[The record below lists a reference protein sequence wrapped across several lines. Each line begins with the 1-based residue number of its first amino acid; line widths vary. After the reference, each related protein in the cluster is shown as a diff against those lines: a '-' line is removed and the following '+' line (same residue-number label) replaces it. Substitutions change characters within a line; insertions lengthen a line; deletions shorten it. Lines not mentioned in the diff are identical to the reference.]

1 MTIKKLERERERE
14 EGRERERERE
24 RERRERERVN
34 VFKNER
40 VFLVE
45 VDQQVH
51 YSWCF
56 ILHGNFPRVQTM
68 INEQV
73 PWNYHFMHII
83 NVHVWVLGVSL
94 PPLLFVSAPECRDF
108 VLALVRR
115 RRRRPH

>member
-1 MTIKKLERERERE
+1 M
-14 EGRERERERE
+14 
-24 RERRERERVN
+24 
-34 VFKNER
+34 FKNER

-73 PWNYHFMHII
+73 PWDYRFMHII

-94 PPLLFVSAPECRDF
+94 PPLLFY
-108 VLALVRR
+108 
-115 RRRRPH
+115 

>member
-1 MTIKKLERERERE
+1 MERERERE
-14 EGRERERERE
+14 GGREGRREREREKE
-24 RERRERERVN
+24 RERGREGGREGERERKRVN

-45 VDQQVH
+45 VVQQVH

-94 PPLLFVSAPECRDF
+94 PPLLFY
-108 VLALVRR
+108 
-115 RRRRPH
+115 

>member
-1 MTIKKLERERERE
+1 M
-14 EGRERERERE
+14 
-24 RERRERERVN
+24 
-34 VFKNER
+34 FKNER

-56 ILHGNFPRVQTM
+56 ILHGNIPRVQTM

-73 PWNYHFMHII
+73 SWNYHFMHII

-94 PPLLFVSAPECRDF
+94 PPLLFY
-108 VLALVRR
+108 
-115 RRRRPH
+115 

>member
-1 MTIKKLERERERE
+1 M
-14 EGRERERERE
+14 
-24 RERRERERVN
+24 
-34 VFKNER
+34 FKNER

-73 PWNYHFMHII
+73 PWDYHFMHII

-94 PPLLFVSAPECRDF
+94 TPSTFLLMSSPLLVIPLSLSLSSSFLPV
-108 VLALVRR
+108 V
-115 RRRRPH
+115 